1 MYLFQTE
8 IKFYPLDIAIV
19 KCADRNINVLGC
31 NGESCEEKILRLS
44 FRGDRFEK
52 MFSHCPKMQIFV
64 YKIFV
69 YNVQFLNFEFQV
81 LFPKF
86 ETKLTSWQS

>member
-8 IKFYPLDIAIV
+8 IKFYPLDIPII

-31 NGESCEEKILRLS
+31 NRESYEEKILRLS
-44 FRGDRFEK
+44 FREDRLTK
-52 MFSHCPKMQIFV
+52 MFSYCRKMQIFV
-64 YKIFV
+64 YKIFA

-86 ETKLTSWQS
+86 KTKLTSWKS